1 MGEAIL
7 SSILAAVVTGVIS
20 IIGTIA
26 AIHITA
32 KQNRIKQQADMDKQ
46 QALLK
51 ADIDHVK
58 EDIQQIKEDLKAHNG
73 YARMFSETI
82 PVVKEQIKVA
92 NHRIEDLEKKVG

>member
-1 MGEAIL
+1 MGEAIV
-7 SSILAAVVTGVIS
+7 AAIVTGAIGL
-20 IIGTIA
+20 IGTIV
-26 AIHITA
+26 TVLLTNR
-32 KQNRIKQQADMDKQ
+32 QNRIKMQADADKQ

-51 ADIDHVK
+51 AEMDHVK
-58 EDIQQIKEDLKAHNG
+58 GDIKQIKEDLKEHNG